1 MKTIVLKG
9 ELRNELGKKATNT
22 LRNEGKVPCVVY
34 GNNINKIFSIYEH
47 DFKNLVYTPNTYL
60 VYLNLGDEK
69 YLAKLQDIQFHP
81 VNEAIVH
88 ADFMIVSPDKPITL
102 SIPVSLTGNAPGVR
116 AGGKINLKIKKLE
129 VKGLIKNMPDTINV
143 NIDKLEIGQNIRV
156 GDIKI
161 DGIELLDTKANSVV
175 SCSVTRASM
184 SSDADKSAESKSE

>member
-9 ELRNELGKKATNT
+9 ELRSELGKKATNA

-34 GNNINKIFSIYEH
+34 GNNVNENFSIYEH

-60 VYLNLGDEK
+60 VYLNLGNEK
-69 YLAKLQDIQFHP
+69 HLAKLQDIQFHP

-88 ADFMIVSPDKPITL
+88 ADFMIISPEKPVTL
-102 SIPVSLTGNAPGVR
+102 TIPVSLTGNAPGVR
-116 AGGKINLKIKKLE
+116 AGGKITVKIKKLL
-129 VKGLIKNMPDTINV
+129 VKGLIKDMPDSISV
-143 NIDKLEIGQNIRV
+143 SIDGLEIGQNIRV
-156 GDIKI
+156 GDISV

-184 SSDADKSAESKSE
+184 SNEADAAAESKSE